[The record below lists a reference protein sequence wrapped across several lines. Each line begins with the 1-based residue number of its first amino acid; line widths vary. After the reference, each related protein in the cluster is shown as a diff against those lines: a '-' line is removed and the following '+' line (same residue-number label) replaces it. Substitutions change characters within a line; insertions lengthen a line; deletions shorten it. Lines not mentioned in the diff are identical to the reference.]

1 MDDPEVTR
9 TLHIPEELCQRVET
23 ALPAARGRLD
33 DLVVAV
39 LEELAGK
46 ALEVDAHEEAFLVE
60 RLEGLGYL

>member
-1 MDDPEVTR
+1 M
-9 TLHIPEELCQRVET
+9 ET